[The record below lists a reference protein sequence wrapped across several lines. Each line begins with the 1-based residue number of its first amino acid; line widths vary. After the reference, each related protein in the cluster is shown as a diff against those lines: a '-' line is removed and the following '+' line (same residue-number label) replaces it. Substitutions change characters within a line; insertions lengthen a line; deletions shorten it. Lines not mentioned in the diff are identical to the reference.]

1 MRKNILVFGI
11 LLMLILPIVLAQTES
26 LTVGRDNRLRFG
38 HVLYVQNITISPELS
53 PGSASVLKITLGNS
67 GQDFIKDLRAR
78 LDLPSQIAP
87 LKDVAQKKLSQMD
100 AGQEVDL
107 SFDLVALPDAK
118 AGIYKASLI
127 LDYVNFIGDE
137 RQDNE
142 TISFVITSNPKLF
155 TGIKESTIYKDAS
168 DLGDVTFEI
177 VNEDV
182 ADIKFLSIELAD
194 SPDYDIIS
202 NNRFYIG
209 DLDSGDTTTSTF
221 KIKVLPNKDNITFP
235 LKLLY
240 KDTLNKDYSS
250 QENLVL
256 DLKTKKELGFVDGNS
271 WVFTLIFLLVI
282 VAAIYLSYR
291 HGKRKRRKID
301 ETI

>member
-1 MRKNILVFGI
+1 MRKNIIVFGI
-11 LLMLILPIVLAQTES
+11 LLMLILPVVFAQTES

-38 HVLYVQNITISPELS
+38 HVLYVKNITISPELS

-78 LDLPSQIAP
+78 LDLPAQIAP
-87 LKDVAQKKLSQMD
+87 LKDVAQKKISQMD

-168 DLGDVTFEI
+168 ELGEVTFEI

-194 SPDYDIIS
+194 SPDYEIIS

-221 KIKVLPNKDNITFP
+221 KIKVLPNKDKITFP
-235 LKLLY
+235 LKLMY

-271 WVFTLIFLLVI
+271 WVFTLIFILAI